1 MSALPELRAEID
13 EIAAA
18 TARLNKA
25 VEDLVAREIARGA
38 ALYRRERDLP
48 MLLGACWR
56 DMTDGEI
63 VTELERK
70 VTAAAEMLAAG
81 YWAGDTNRLIALRQA
96 LAAERRR

>member
-1 MSALPELRAEID
+1 VSALPQLRAEID

-38 ALYRRERDLP
+38 AFYRRERDLP
-48 MLLGACWR
+48 MLLGACWG

-63 VTELERK
+63 VAELERK
-70 VTAAAEMLAAG
+70 VAAAAKMLAGG
-81 YWAGDTNRLIALRQA
+81 YWAGDTNRLIALRSA
-96 LAAERRR
+96 LAAELRE

>member
-1 MSALPELRAEID
+1 MTALPGLRAEID

-48 MLLGACWR
+48 TLLGACWR

-63 VTELERK
+63 VAELERK
-70 VTAAAEMLAAG
+70 VTAAAQMLAGG
-81 YWAGDTNRLIALRQA
+81 YWAGDTNRLIALKQA
-96 LAAERRR
+96 LAGEQQK